1 MSEVNYNNR
10 YIFVTIPFDY
20 AELYHKIMALLADYG
35 EAKLQDCTPQCIEK
49 SSVALNCYNMFI
61 AAIAARNNQRFP
73 LEHALIAYV
82 KATIDNFYK
91 NGYIPPNFIYE
102 QFESGNVLID
112 IDENKL
118 VTNDGIWS
126 IIPYSEQPVLITTY
140 YSEPSGTPTINNGLV
155 IPRTGGNYIINL
167 SNIKQHWRKTFTIG
181 DDEEGDDNYNGDS
194 SWNVEYDLQTSVDNC
209 YIQNGTLVVPVNTY
223 LTTRDLGTVNIKITR
238 NNEPSTW
245 GIKLTQAQGVQTTYP
260 LVYGQIPLPSRD
272 VALSLAEGGV
282 VFKQYINESIIDN
295 NNPIKKTSI
304 PTGYTTY
311 TSNITPSTYSIIYW
325 LTSPSTKEV
334 VCNVLDADGSYK
346 NQAMVPTAWYEENNY
361 SYKTLQNYKL
371 SMILVR
377 TNQSTEYK
385 FKIV

>member
-49 SSVALNCYNMFI
+49 SSAVLNCYNMFI
-61 AAIAARNNQRFP
+61 AAIAARNNQRFS
-73 LEHALIAYV
+73 LENALITYV
-82 KATIDNFYK
+82 KATIDNFYR
-91 NGYIPPNFIYE
+91 NGYIPPSFIYE
-102 QFESGNVLID
+102 QLESGDVLID
-112 IDENKL
+112 ADENKL

-126 IIPYSEQPVLITTY
+126 IIPYSEQPVLITPY
-140 YSEPSGTPTINNGLV
+140 YYQPSGTPTINNSQA
-155 IPRTGGNYIINL
+155 IPRAGGTYTINL
-167 SNIKQHWRKTFTIG
+167 NNIKQHWRKTYTIG
-181 DDEEGDDNYNGDS
+181 DDVEGDDTYNGDS
-194 SWNVEYDLQTSVDNC
+194 SWIVNYDLQTSITDC
-209 YIQNGTLVVPVNTY
+209 YIQNGTLIVPPNTQ
-223 LTTRDLGTVNIKITR
+223 LSPIPLGTVKITITR
-238 NNEPSTW
+238 NNETESWT
-245 GIKLTQAQGVQTTYP
+245 ISLTQEQAIPTTYP

-304 PTGYTTY
+304 PTSYTTY

-325 LTSPSTKEV
+325 LTSPSTKQV
-334 VCNVLDADGSYK
+334 VCNVLDSDGTYK

-377 TNQSTEYK
+377 TNQSTDYK

>member
-49 SSVALNCYNMFI
+49 SSVVLNCYNMFI
-61 AAIAARNNQRFP
+61 AAIAARNNQRFS
-73 LEHALIAYV
+73 LENALITYV
-82 KATIDNFYK
+82 KATIDNFYR
-91 NGYIPPNFIYE
+91 NSYIPPSFIYE
-102 QFESGNVLID
+102 QFESGDVLID
-112 IDENKL
+112 IDENRL

-140 YSEPSGTPTINNGLV
+140 YSQPSGNPIINNGQV
-155 IPRTGGNYIINL
+155 IPRTGGSYIINL
-167 SNIKQHWRKTFTIG
+167 NNIKQHWRKTYTIG
-181 DDEEGDDNYNGDS
+181 DDVEGDDSYNGDS
-194 SWNVEYDLQTSVDNC
+194 SWIVNYALQTSVENC
-209 YIQNGTLVVPVNTY
+209 YIQNGTLIVPSNTQ
-223 LTTRDLGTVNIKITR
+223 LSPRPLGTVKITISR
-238 NNEPSTW
+238 NNEQESWT
-245 GIKLTQAQGVQTTYP
+245 ISLTQEQAVQTTYP
-260 LVYGQIPLPSRD
+260 LVYGQIHLASRD
-272 VALSLAEGGV
+272 VALSLASGGV

-304 PTGYTTY
+304 PSDYTTY
-311 TSNITPSTYSIIYW
+311 ASNVTPSTYSIIYW

-334 VCNVLDADGSYK
+334 VCNVLGEDGTYK

-361 SYKTLQNYKL
+361 SYKTLSNYKL

-377 TNQSTEYK
+377 TNQSTDYK
-385 FKIV
+385 FKII